1 MRAGEG
7 RPSRVV
13 TTSHQWERDGHI
25 ARTTDG
31 VTSSASATVQMGT
44 AGWVQMVMD
53 VDDGSAVE
61 ATNILS
67 RSSIFKLIK
76 DVTLL
81 LTIFA
86 SEQKLILRMTSELV
100 TTIVVGGY
108 LWPVLLVHVNWY
120 NAVAVSPVTRCP

>member
-1 MRAGEG
+1 
-7 RPSRVV
+7 
-13 TTSHQWERDGHI
+13 
-25 ARTTDG
+25 
-31 VTSSASATVQMGT
+31 
-44 AGWVQMVMD
+44 MVMD

-86 SEQKLILRMTSELV
+86 SEQKLILSMTSELV
-100 TTIVVGGY
+100 TTIVVTNSGGY
-108 LWPVLLVHVNWY
+108 LWPVLPVLVNRYSVI
-120 NAVAVSPVTRCP
+120 AV